1 MSELPPLPPE
11 LGRFDSIV
19 DAHNAGD
26 RQAYKKALESNAS
39 VITDIIFETI
49 RRGNR
54 YQKQLNA
61 LNMALKEVKHAD

>member
-1 MSELPPLPPE
+1 MSQLPPLPPE

-26 RQAYKKALESNAS
+26 RQAYQKAIETNAR
-39 VITDIIFETI
+39 VTMDIIFETI

-54 YQKQLNA
+54 YQKQLDA
-61 LNMALKEVKHAD
+61 LNQALKEVKSGN